1 MTDSNGDGLLDG
13 LSWSSGINP
22 ASLDSDGDGVSNLD
36 ELAKGTSPLSADS
49 DGDGVADNLDAF
61 PLDPSSSTLPTVP
74 GDVTSPVIT
83 LIKPPGAVL
92 VP

>member
-49 DGDGVADNLDAF
+49 DGDGVADNLDASRSILH
-61 PLDPSSSTLPTVP
+61 PARCPRCQGT
-74 GDVTSPVIT
+74 
-83 LIKPPGAVL
+83 
-92 VP
+92 